1 MQCDHQWEPTY
12 VSHYY
17 YYYVSLNSLIE
28 TVSHST
34 NAVMNYPNYEHQIM
48 QKHQVKLVG
57 FTFHEFISPFNI
69 STVNDLRILRDAL
82 RCGSCCWVRMTKG
95 EVARHS
101 VDLAA
106 REAGGAVVGKKRK
119 GRSDK
124 GMTRGPRRKKDLPV
138 DDDEEEEQIAPGPSS
153 SKRQKVSAKASKGKK
168 SKSAKSQLPP
178 SKELIDSEDDADEL
192 DDSE

>member
-1 MQCDHQWEPTY
+1 MQCDHQWEPAY
-12 VSHYY
+12 VTHYY
-17 YYYVSLNSLIE
+17 YYHYVSLNPLTE
-28 TVSHST
+28 TVSRST

-69 STVNDLRILRDAL
+69 NTVNDLQILRDAL

-101 VDLAA
+101 ADLAA
-106 REAGGAVVGKKRK
+106 REVGGAIVGKKRK

-124 GMTRGPRRKKDLPV
+124 GMTRGPQRKKDL
-138 DDDEEEEQIAPGPSS
+138 DDDEEEEQIAGP
-153 SKRQKVSAKASKGKK
+153 SKRQKVLAKASKGKK
-168 SKSAKSQLPP
+168 SKTAKSQLPP
-178 SKELIDSEDDADEL
+178 SKEFIDNEDDDEL
-192 DDSE
+192 DE